1 MGDVEQDRLLR
12 TLLDEAAIGIKWVA
26 SDGRLVEANLSL
38 CRLLGYERAELLQR
52 RDDEITHPDDQ
63 EGDQVLFARLLRGE
77 IGSYSLEKRYLTRS
91 GHALPVRVTSALT
104 RTDDILRLG
113 IVEDMRQ
120 RHEGEVT
127 LRSIL
132 NTVPDAM
139 VIISER
145 GIIESFSPSAER
157 LFGYQ
162 AAEVVGKNVKVLMPA
177 PYRERH
183 DSYIENYVET
193 GERRIIGIG
202 RIVTGLR
209 KDGTTFPL
217 ELSVG
222 EAVIAGRRIF
232 TGFVRDL
239 SEREEAE
246 RRLERLQQELMHVGR
261 LSEMSQ
267 MGSALAHELNQ
278 PLSAINNYLR
288 AGTRMLEAMGIA
300 KDERVFEVM
309 DKAGA
314 QARRA
319 GEIIRGLRQLVE
331 KHETERRDEDV
342 NKIVEEA
349 SALALLG
356 AKNGGITVR
365 IELSEQR
372 LTALVDRIQIQQVVV
387 NLVRNAV
394 EAMASSPEKRLTIA
408 TRREGDSVTASVSD
422 SGPGLRSDIA
432 DRLFMPYV
440 TSKEKGMGIGLSI
453 CRQIIDAH
461 GGRIGVETIPT
472 GGTRFFFTLPLS
484 GRPSESPSQ
493 TPAA

>member
-1 MGDVEQDRLLR
+1 VSEVEEGGLLR

-52 RDDEITHPDDQ
+52 RYDEITHPDDQ
-63 EGDQVLFARLLRGE
+63 ERDQALFSRLLAGE
-77 IGSYSLEKRYLTRS
+77 IGSYSLEKRYLSKS

-104 RTDDILRLG
+104 RTDDILRLAV
-113 IVEDMRQ
+113 VEDLRQ

-139 VIISER
+139 VIIGER

-157 LFGYQ
+157 LFGYD
-162 AAEVVGKNVKVLMPA
+162 AAEVVGKNVKMLMPS

-183 DSYIENYVET
+183 DSYIERYLET

-222 EAVIAGRRIF
+222 EAVIGGRRIF

-246 RRLERLQQELMHVGR
+246 RRLERVQQELMHVGR
-261 LSEMSQ
+261 LSEMGQ
-267 MGSALAHELNQ
+267 MGSTLAHELNQ
-278 PLSAINNYLR
+278 PLTAINNYLR
-288 AGTRMLEAMGIA
+288 AGTRMLEAMGVA
-300 KDERVFEVM
+300 RSERVYEVM

-319 GEIIRGLRQLVE
+319 GEIIRGLRQFVE
-331 KHETERRDEDV
+331 KHETERRDEDID
-342 NKIVEEA
+342 KIVEEA

-356 AKNGGITVR
+356 ARTGGVVVR
-365 IELSEQR
+365 IELSHER
-372 LTALVDRIQIQQVVV
+372 PTAFVDRIQIQQVVV

-394 EAMASSPEKRLTIA
+394 EAMGQSLEKRLTIA
-408 TRREGDSVTASVSD
+408 TQRAGDGVTVSVTD
-422 SGPGLRSDIA
+422 SGPGIRSDIA
-432 DRLFMPYV
+432 ERLFTPYV
-440 TSKEKGMGIGLSI
+440 TTKEKGMGIGLSI

-461 GGRIGVETIPT
+461 GGRIGVESMPT

-484 GRPSESPSQ
+484 TGQASNVEGAPS
-493 TPAA
+493 A

>member
-1 MGDVEQDRLLR
+1 
-12 TLLDEAAIGIKWVA
+12 
-26 SDGRLVEANLSL
+26 
-38 CRLLGYERAELLQR
+38 
-52 RDDEITHPDDQ
+52 
-63 EGDQVLFARLLRGE
+63 
-77 IGSYSLEKRYLTRS
+77 
-91 GHALPVRVTSALT
+91 
-104 RTDDILRLG
+104 
-113 IVEDMRQ
+113 
-120 RHEGEVT
+120 
-127 LRSIL
+127 
-132 NTVPDAM
+132 
-139 VIISER
+139 
-145 GIIESFSPSAER
+145 
-157 LFGYQ
+157 
-162 AAEVVGKNVKVLMPA
+162 
-177 PYRERH
+177 
-183 DSYIENYVET
+183 
-193 GERRIIGIG
+193 
-202 RIVTGLR
+202 
-209 KDGTTFPL
+209 
-217 ELSVG
+217 
-222 EAVIAGRRIF
+222 VIAGRRIF

-356 AKNGGITVR
+356 AKSGGITVR